1 MMKSKKTEL
10 SNKTQVMTTVK
21 SALEFIKERIEV
33 DLKTAKLQNKID
45 IDEKSIETIKNIID
59 LSIDSSFFRT
69 SQSIEDSI

>member
-10 SNKTQVMTTVK
+10 SNKTKVMTTVK